1 MKKLSVFL
9 LIVLV
14 VSLLGACGQKKS
26 SLGVKVTDE
35 NKSYLSKYEKSL
47 DNFMKDMT
55 SILKTFNDS
64 LDGLYTKKY
73 SQEQFATVLA
83 NNIEK
88 SNALVT
94 EVEAV
99 DVNPDIFEAHQN
111 LILLVNR
118 SHQLLLD
125 AIDMANKPDE
135 EIDKETLRSQYL
147 DIKTEQAK
155 IINQWKILRKELENG
170 NSNNGNKGPV
180 S

>member
-1 MKKLSVFL
+1 MKKKLVVFL
-9 LIVLV
+9 SIVLV

-26 SLGVKVTDE
+26 GLGVNVTDQ
-35 NKSYLSKYEKSL
+35 NKSYLAKYDKSL
-47 DNFMKDMT
+47 EHFMNDMT

-73 SQEQFATVLA
+73 SREQFATVLA

-99 DVNPDIFEAHQN
+99 DVSPDIFESHQN

-125 AIDMANKPDE
+125 AIDMANTPERD
-135 EIDKETLRSQYL
+135 IDKETLRSQYL
-147 DIKTEQAK
+147 DIKTQQAK
-155 IINQWKILRKELENG
+155 IINQWKLLRKDLENG
-170 NSNNGNKGPV
+170 GTQNKGPV
-180 S
+180 H